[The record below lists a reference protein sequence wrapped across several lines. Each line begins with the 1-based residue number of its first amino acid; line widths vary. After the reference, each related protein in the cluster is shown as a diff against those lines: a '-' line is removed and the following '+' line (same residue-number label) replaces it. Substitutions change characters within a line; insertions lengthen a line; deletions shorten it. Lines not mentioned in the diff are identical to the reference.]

1 MSTVISGSIAYDY
14 LMHFPGHFREH
25 FLLDKMDR
33 VSLSFLVDS
42 MRRQRGGVAPN
53 IAYSMKLLGCNPL
66 IFGTVG
72 KDFGEY
78 RAWLEQHGLDL
89 SGIKEIEDEYTASFF
104 VNTDEDNNQIATF
117 YIGAMA
123 HATELS
129 LRDLPKERV
138 DLVVVSPN
146 APEAMIKHA
155 AEAKELGVPYVYDP
169 SQQVVRLS
177 KEDLIRGIEGAEIL
191 IVNDYEYALIKNKTG
206 LSDED
211 LTRMAHVVIVTR
223 GEEGSEIMVG
233 KERIEIPAAKPEEVS
248 EPTGVG
254 DAYRAGL
261 LAGRSRGLPWEVCGR
276 LGSLAAVYVLEH
288 PGPQEHHYTIEEF
301 LERYHRNFG
310 DDPRVDSAF
319 GQAAVG
325 ESQR

>member
-14 LMHFPGHFREH
+14 LMHFPGRFREH
-25 FLLDKMDR
+25 FLLDKMER

-42 MRRQRGGVAPN
+42 MRKQRGGVAPN
-53 IAYSMKLLGCNPL
+53 IAYSMKLLGCDPL

-78 RAWLEQHGLDL
+78 REWLERQGLDL
-89 SGIKEIEDEYTASFF
+89 SGIREIEEEYTASFF
-104 VNTDEDNNQIATF
+104 VDTDEDNNQIATF

-129 LRDLPKERV
+129 LKELPRERM
-138 DLVVVSPN
+138 DVVVISPN
-146 APEAMIKHA
+146 APGAMVKHA
-155 AEAKELGVPYVYDP
+155 EEAKEIGVPYVYDP

-177 KEDLIRGIEGAEIL
+177 KEDLIQGVEGAEIL

-211 LTRMAHVVIVTR
+211 LTSMAHAVIVTK

-233 KERIEIPAAKPEEVS
+233 KDRIDIPAAKPEKIS

-261 LAGRSRGLPWEVCGR
+261 LAGLHHGLPWEVCGR

-288 PGPQEHHYTIEEF
+288 PGPQEHHYTVEDF
-301 LERYHRNFG
+301 LERYRRTFG
-310 DDPRVDSAF
+310 DDPRVEALL
-319 GQAAVG
+319 GK
-325 ESQR
+325 

>member
-14 LMHFPGHFREH
+14 LMHFPGHFRDY
-25 FLLDKMDR
+25 FLLDQIDR

-53 IAYSMKLLGCNPL
+53 IAYSMKLLGCDPL
-66 IFGTVG
+66 ILGTVG

-78 RAWLEQHGLDL
+78 KAWLVEQGLDL
-89 SGIKEIEDEYTASFF
+89 SGVREIEDEYTASFF
-104 VNTDEDNNQIATF
+104 VNTDEENNQIATF

-123 HATELS
+123 HAVDLS
-129 LRDLPKERV
+129 LKDVPRERM
-138 DLVVVSPN
+138 DTVVVSPN

-155 AEAKELGVPYVYDP
+155 GEAKEIGVPYVYDP

-177 KEDLIRGIEGAEIL
+177 KEDLIHGIEGAEIL

-211 LTRMAHVVIVTR
+211 LVKMAHAVIVTE
-223 GEEGSEIMVG
+223 GEGGSEIMVG
-233 KERIEIPAAKPEEVS
+233 RERIQVPAAKPEKIV

-261 LAGRSRGLPWEVCGR
+261 LAGLHHNLPWEVCGR

-288 PGPQEHHYTIEEF
+288 TGPQEHHYTIEEF
-301 LERYHRNFG
+301 LERYRRTFG
-310 DDPRVDSAF
+310 NDPRVDSAF
-319 GQAAVG
+319 ERATVSG
-325 ESQR
+325 RPR